1 MPLAHRVLIDHLRN
15 LHRAACPTCVP
26 EPPNAL
32 SPGACRVLFE
42 EGTEAPGSSP
52 LNREKRAGTYVC
64 AACNTPLF
72 ASTRKYDSGTGWPSF
87 WQALPGAVATKPDH
101 TLALARVEYHCAHC
115 GGHQGHVFDD
125 GPAPSGQRYCNNGL
139 ALRFIPEGEA
149 LPPPRSV
156 PPIPPEGA

>member
-1 MPLAHRVLIDHLRN
+1 MPLAHRILIDHLRN
-15 LHRAACPTCVP
+15 LHRAASPTCVP

-87 WQALPGAVATKPDH
+87 WQALPMHLTKPSQPI
-101 TLALARVEYHCAHC
+101 RK
-115 GGHQGHVFDD
+115 
-125 GPAPSGQRYCNNGL
+125 YC
-139 ALRFIPEGEA
+139 R
-149 LPPPRSV
+149 R
-156 PPIPPEGA
+156 